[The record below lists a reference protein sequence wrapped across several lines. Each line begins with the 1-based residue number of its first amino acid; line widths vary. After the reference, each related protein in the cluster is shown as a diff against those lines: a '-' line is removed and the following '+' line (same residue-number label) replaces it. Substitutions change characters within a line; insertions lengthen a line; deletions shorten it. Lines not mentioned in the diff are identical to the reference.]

1 MDRLLAARGL
11 GCLPRRCRLCQ
22 LRPLSAR
29 WQTKSWQLTA
39 GQTTRPTQ
47 RFQSSSAGH
56 TGRTVPHVKP
66 YYVTTPIFY
75 VNADP
80 HIGHMYSMVLA
91 DVLKRWQTLLGH
103 RALLC
108 TGTDEHGLKVQQ
120 AAARAGVPPKQFCDE
135 TAAVFADLARRSG
148 LANDFFIRT
157 TDADHAAAVRAF
169 WRRLRRKDFIY
180 ESQHQGWY
188 CVSDE
193 TFYPEALVEKRIEP
207 ATGKVEM
214 VSTETGKT
222 VEWTEER
229 NYHFRMTA
237 VRDRLL
243 QFYTE
248 NPGFVVPAARMAEVV
263 DWVTHNLEDLS
274 ISRPASRLAWAV
286 PVPEDPSQTVYV
298 WVDALVNYMTN
309 AGYPERWAP
318 EEAAEVAQAAAEAE
332 AAAEDMIDSAAV
344 VPASPP
350 PPRPP
355 PTLTAEQ
362 RARQEGGGWPADVHV
377 LGKDI
382 VRFHAVYWPALL
394 LALDLPLPRR
404 ILSHAHWTMG
414 RKKMSKSVG
423 NVVNPFFAMD
433 RFGVDAMRY
442 YLVHDGGIEHDGDYG
457 NEHIVDR
464 YKKGLQG
471 GLGNLLGRVTRSK
484 RWSVREAV
492 VRGAGGLLDVPGEA
506 EAQTGQTPQALQAA
520 AIRRVAGLAAD
531 HMARLDPRAALHA
544 VMDLVYQTNKF
555 LQDAAPWVLAKQLAE
570 LPLAA
575 QATKEDV
582 RTRLDQTVFLAA
594 EALRVVGILLQ
605 PVMPAKAAEVLDVL
619 GVGHA
624 CRSFAHAR
632 MMADGRYGLPMRPPG
647 SGKEDGLFPP
657 LPVED

>member
-1 MDRLLAARGL
+1 MDRLVAARGL
-11 GCLPRRCRLCQ
+11 GCLHRPYRL
-22 LRPLSAR
+22 RLSTRQWHVSQRLQRSHA
-29 WQTKSWQLTA
+29 
-39 GQTTRPTQ
+39 TTTTTTTPT
-47 RFQSSSAGH
+47 
-56 TGRTVPHVKP
+56 KP
-66 YYVTTPIFY
+66 YYVTSPIFY

-91 DVLKRWQTLLGH
+91 DVLKRWQTLLGRH
-103 RALLC
+103 ALLC

-135 TAAVFADLARRSG
+135 NAAVFLDLARKASID
-148 LANDFFIRT
+148 NDFFIRT
-157 TDADHAAAVRAF
+157 TDADHIAAARAF
-169 WRRLRRKDFIY
+169 WRRLRRKGYIY
-180 ESQHQGWY
+180 QSQHQGWY

-193 TFYPEALVEKRIEP
+193 TFYPEALVEKRIAP

-243 QFYTE
+243 QFYAA
-248 NPGFVVPAARMAEVV
+248 NPEFVVPASRMAEVV
-263 DWVTHNLEDLS
+263 HWVTHNLEDLS
-274 ISRPASRLAWAV
+274 ISRPASRLTWAV
-286 PVPEDPSQTVYV
+286 PVPEDPNQTVYV
-298 WVDALVNYMTN
+298 WVDALVNYMTK

-318 EEAAEVAQAAAEAE
+318 EEQHEAEAE
-332 AAAEDMIDSAAV
+332 AEAEATESAEAV
-344 VPASPP
+344 VIDGNVQASMSMESEGSSSSRTGPSLSSSSTAAPP
-350 PPRPP
+350 
-355 PTLTAEQ
+355 LTPEQ
-362 RARQEGGGWPADVHV
+362 RQRQEGGGWPADVHV

-394 LALDLPLPRR
+394 LALDLPLPKR
-404 ILSHAHWTMG
+404 ILSHAHWTLG

-423 NVVNPFFAMD
+423 NVVNPFYAMD

-442 YLVHDGGIEHDGDYG
+442 YLVHDGGIEDDGDYG

-464 YKKGLQG
+464 YRKGLQG
-471 GLGNLLGRVTRSK
+471 GLGNLLGRITRTT

-492 VRGAGGLLDVPGEA
+492 VRGPLALEDSSSKSNSSTDV
-506 EAQTGQTPQALQAA
+506 EAQIA
-520 AIRRVAGLAAD
+520 AIQRVAGLAAG
-531 HMARLDPRAALHA
+531 HMERLDPRLALHA
-544 VMDLVYQTNKF
+544 IMDVVYQTNRF
-555 LQDAAPWVLAKQLAE
+555 LQELAPWNVAKQLAE
-570 LPLAA
+570 ARTA
-575 QATKEDV
+575 SEASDSNEDL
-582 RTRLDQTVFLAA
+582 RARLDQAVYLTA

-624 CRSFAHAR
+624 RRSFAHAHLG
-632 MMADGRYGLPMRPPG
+632 ADSDYGLPMKPPG
-647 SGKEDGLFPP
+647 KSKDGGLFPP